1 MTDTRLKGDTEMTTM
16 EMYRILRAYN
26 TYAANEFSSEEPL
39 TAIPENGIL
48 GMANT
53 TYEDEH
59 FLLEIQ
65 VDFDL
70 NELAYLSYI
79 DGNLVFS
86 EDRSD
91 RSADDIADEM
101 THTDFSGM
109 IEAVWDKCAEIVE
122 EKKKK
127 RIPEVIKDFREKME
141 FLMEDVENELMSGGV
156 DSRLSSAF
164 DYLTT
169 QLINERELA
178 LDMESLEEK

>member
-1 MTDTRLKGDTEMTTM
+1 MTTM
-16 EMYRILRAYN
+16 EMYMILRAYN

-39 TAIPENGIL
+39 TGIPEDGIL

-59 FLLEIQ
+59 LLLEIQ

-70 NELAYLSYI
+70 NELAYFSYI
-79 DGNLVFS
+79 DGNLVLS

-91 RSADDIADEM
+91 RSSDDIADEM
-101 THTDFSGM
+101 AQADFNGM

-141 FLMEDVENELMSGGV
+141 FLMEDVENELMSGWV
-156 DSRLSSAF
+156 NSKLSSAL
-164 DYLTT
+164 DYLST
-169 QLINERELA
+169 QIINERELA
-178 LDMESLEEK
+178 LDMESLKEN